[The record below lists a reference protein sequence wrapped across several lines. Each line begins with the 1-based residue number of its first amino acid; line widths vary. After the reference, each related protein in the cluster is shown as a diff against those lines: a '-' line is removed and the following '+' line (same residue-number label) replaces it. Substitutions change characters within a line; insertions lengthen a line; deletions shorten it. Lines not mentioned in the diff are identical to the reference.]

1 MKTKHFLKL
10 LLLLLCTINFVSC
23 NNDDPDIQ
31 PFRIEKKSYEVMKGG
46 SHGFSISSGS
56 GNLSVTVADPAILS
70 AQFSKDNYKG
80 IIGYLRLDGKQKGET
95 TVTITDNVTQETEYL
110 KIKVIDKYLA
120 YGIEDSNHPALESSI
135 IIYLINNEARD
146 CYFFRYIHS
155 NNKVFD
161 TPIAKGTY
169 NFSLNPESDGP
180 DLTTDYTPYLTLTYS
195 SDEHGKF
202 TDATIVPSI
211 HQFRFEMYKNGGIS
225 NNVFSII
232 QYYLDINWEKLTQ
245 QQTPQKKDH
254 STRNN
259 VIISPKLEI
268 TEDDTEYRIIGTLA
282 THPTMPEG
290 ILK

>member
-10 LLLLLCTINFVSC
+10 FLLFLCTINFVNC

-46 SHGFSISSGS
+46 SHGFSISNGS
-56 GNLSVTVADPAILS
+56 GNISVTVADPTILS

-80 IIGYLRLDGKQKGET
+80 IVGYLRMDGKQKGET
-95 TVTITDNVTQETEYL
+95 TVTITDNVTQETENL
-110 KIKVIDKYLA
+110 KIKVTDKYLA
-120 YGIEDSNHPALESSI
+120 YGIEDSSHPALESSI
-135 IIYLINNEARD
+135 IMYLVNNETRD
-146 CYFFRYIHS
+146 CYFFQYIHS

-169 NFSLNPESDGP
+169 NFSLNPESDSP

-195 SDEHGKF
+195 SDEYGKF
-202 TDATIVPSI
+202 TDATIAPSV

-232 QYYLDINWEKLTQ
+232 QYYLDINWEKLAQ
-245 QQTPQKKDH
+245 QQTPQKKDY